1 MSGGEIGGTV
11 ASASEHQQLLLEK
24 KIFGQ
29 ESFGAA
35 GSQEFDEA
43 GQEGGKEEKN
53 DFHAAECRAG
63 ERCAARRGKTP
74 WTLELGIRDPQAVLA
89 IRRGDRE
96 TGRG

>member
-1 MSGGEIGGTV
+1 MNGGEIGGTL
-11 ASASEHQQLLLEK
+11 ASPSEHEQLLLEE

-35 GSQEFDEA
+35 GSEEFGEA

-63 ERCAARRGKTP
+63 ERCAARRWKAHWTP
-74 WTLELGIRDPQAVLA
+74 ELGIRDPQVSLPK
-89 IRRGDRE
+89 
-96 TGRG
+96 TS